1 MACATDEMNS
11 NLTSIHSVE
20 ENNFVRQVVSAGS
33 SYMWIG
39 LSRKIDSHDDSFH
52 WVDGSDLSF
61 TNWASGE
68 PSSIHE
74 NCTEFVMRTGGKWN
88 DLRCTVHKSFI
99 CGKKLS
105 P

>member
-1 MACATDEMNS
+1 M
-11 NLTSIHSVE
+11 
-20 ENNFVRQVVSAGS
+20 RQVVSAGS

-88 DLRCTVHKSFI
+88 NLRCTVHKSFI

>member
-1 MACATDEMNS
+1 M
-11 NLTSIHSVE
+11 
-20 ENNFVRQVVSAGS
+20 RQVVSAGS

-61 TNWASGE
+61 TNWGSGE
-68 PSSIHE
+68 PSSINE

-99 CGKKLS
+99 CGKKLN

>member
-1 MACATDEMNS
+1 M
-11 NLTSIHSVE
+11 
-20 ENNFVRQVVSAGS
+20 RQVVSAGS

-39 LSRKIDSHDDSFH
+39 LSRKIDSHDDSFY

-68 PSSIHE
+68 PSSTNE

-88 DLRCTVHKSFI
+88 DLRCTVHKPFI
-99 CGKKLS
+99 CGKKLN